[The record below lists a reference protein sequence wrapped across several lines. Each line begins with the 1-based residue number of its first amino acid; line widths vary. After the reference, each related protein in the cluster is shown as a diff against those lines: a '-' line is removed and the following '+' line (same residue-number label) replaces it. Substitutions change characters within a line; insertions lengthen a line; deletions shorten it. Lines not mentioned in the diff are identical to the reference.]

1 MCYRLGY
8 SKPIFIIKGV
18 YIMSLK
24 KSIYYGKE
32 HRKDSKHCIC
42 FLCVSGRLYK
52 NTKRLQCFNDKLACF
67 KRGVYD

>member
-1 MCYRLGY
+1 
-8 SKPIFIIKGV
+8 
-18 YIMSLK
+18 MSLE

-52 NTKRLQCFNDKLACF
+52 NTKRLQSFNDKLACF
-67 KRGVYD
+67 KRDAYD